1 MIVTLSYKLDTGKNR
16 GVQDFWTLAL
26 EELKSKVRW

>member
-1 MIVTLSYKLDTGKNR
+1 MILNISYKLENLVIERVCDL
-16 GVQDFWTLAL
+16 WALAL